1 MKTLKEHL
9 DESVEINEGYG
20 WMYYHDPV
28 AYQMAWEGFWQI
40 FLSIIAIMGIGGG
53 MSLYNY
59 THVDP
64 LPKWTKPFNIF
75 WWIKKLGQGLFKTL
89 DKAID
94 KIEDLHDEA
103 CYARLQRK
111 LEAKEKQMVERLQN
125 DDEFI
130 NWLKTDGR
138 IKTLKPICKRVA
150 KEVGYTMK
158 GVEEKARKLMKD
170 AKISEQDLIN
180 ADK

>member
-9 DESVEINEGYG
+9 DESVETNEGFLG
-20 WMYYHDPV
+20 GSWMYYHDPV
-28 AYQMAWEGFWQI
+28 AWQMATEGVWQI
-40 FLSIIAIMGIGGG
+40 FLSFIAIMGIGSG

-75 WWIKKLGQGLFKTL
+75 WWIKKLGQGLFKTFE
-89 DKAID
+89 
-94 KIEDLHDEA
+94 KIEDLHNEVY
-103 CYARLQRK
+103 YARLQRK
-111 LEAKEKQMVERLQN
+111 LEAKEKQMVEKLQN

-150 KEVGYTMK
+150 KEVGFTIK
-158 GVEEKARKLMKD
+158 DVEEKARKLMKD
-170 AKISEQDLIN
+170 SKISEQDLIE

>member
-1 MKTLKEHL
+1 M
-9 DESVEINEGYG
+9 
-20 WMYYHDPV
+20 
-28 AYQMAWEGFWQI
+28 
-40 FLSIIAIMGIGGG
+40 AIMGLGGG
-53 MSLYNY
+53 MALYNY
-59 THVDP
+59 THADS

-75 WWIKKLGQGLFKTL
+75 WWIKKLGQGLFKTFE
-89 DKAID
+89 

-103 CYARLQRK
+103 YYARLRRK
-111 LEAKEKQMVERLQN
+111 LEEKEKQMVEKLQN

-130 NWLKTDGR
+130 TWLKTDGR

-150 KEVGYTMK
+150 KEVGFTMK
-158 GVEEKARKLMKD
+158 DVEQKARKLMKD